1 MSADFNR
8 ILSDL
13 KNRIYHPIYL
23 LSGEEPYFIDL
34 LCDAIENGVLTND
47 EKGFNQTILYGRE
60 VDARTIVEHARRYPM
75 MASHQ
80 VVIVKEAQDIKTIDE
95 LSAYAE
101 KPLVSTIL
109 VICYKYKKYDKRKS
123 LSKVVEKKGVFF
135 ESTKVREDKLPAWIT
150 GQAESQGYTLTPKAV
165 AMISD
170 YLGNDLSKVENELK
184 KLYISLPRGSQITEK
199 IVEANI
205 GISKDYNIFELQ
217 NALGARNIVKANR
230 IITYF
235 ASNPKDN
242 PMVKNIIL
250 LFGYFSKLLIYHSL
264 PDKSNKE
271 VASALSISPFFVNDY
286 HSAARNYTFEQ
297 LTGIISLLREYD
309 LKSKG
314 LDNGSATEED
324 LTKELIYKILH

>member
-34 LCDAIENGVLTND
+34 LCDAIENGVLTED

-60 VDARTIVEHARRYPM
+60 VDARTIVEHAKRYPM

-95 LSAYAE
+95 LSVYAE

-242 PMVKNIIL
+242 PLVKNIIL
-250 LFGYFSKLLIYHSL
+250 LYGYFSKLLIYHSL
-264 PDKSNKE
+264 TDKSNKE

>member
-1 MSADFNR
+1 MSAEFNR

-13 KNRIYHPIYL
+13 INRIYHPVYL

-34 LCDAIENGVLTND
+34 LCDAIENGVLSED
-47 EKGFNQTILYGRE
+47 EKGFNQTILYGRD
-60 VDARTIVEHARRYPM
+60 VDARTIVEHAKRYPM

-80 VVIVKEAQDIKTIDE
+80 VVIVKEAQDIKSIDE
-95 LSAYAE
+95 LSVYAE
-101 KPLVSTIL
+101 KPLASTIL
-109 VICYKYKKYDKRKS
+109 VICYKYKKYDKRKM
-123 LSKVVEKKGVFF
+123 LAKIVEKYGVFF
-135 ESTKVREDKLPAWIT
+135 ESTKIREDKLPGWII
-150 GQAESQGYTLTPKAV
+150 GQVESQGYSLSPKAV

-170 YLGNDLSKVENELK
+170 YLGNDLSKVDNELK
-184 KLYISLPRGSQITEK
+184 KLYISLPGGSQITEK

-250 LFGYFSKLLIYHSL
+250 LYGYFSKLLIYHSL
-264 PDKSNKE
+264 QDKSNKE
-271 VASALSISPFFVNDY
+271 VASALSISPYFVNDY
-286 HSAARNYTFEQ
+286 HSAARNYTFDQ
-297 LTGIISLLREYD
+297 LTGIISILREYD

-314 LDNGSATEED
+314 LDSGSATEED
-324 LTKELIYKILH
+324 LTKELIFKILH